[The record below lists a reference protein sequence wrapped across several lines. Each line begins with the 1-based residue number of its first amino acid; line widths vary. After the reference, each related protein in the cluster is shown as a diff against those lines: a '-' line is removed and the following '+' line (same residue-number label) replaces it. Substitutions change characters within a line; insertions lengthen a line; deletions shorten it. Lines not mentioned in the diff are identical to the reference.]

1 MPNDS
6 IVPEGAD
13 RRHCRRPGGVRACLA
28 LAAVLPVAGC
38 SPLGAPT
45 ISLFGAYF
53 PSWLASALVG
63 ILGAVLVRL
72 VFIRAGIDDAI
83 PARLPVYVCIA
94 FGIGFLFSHLGFG
107 R

>member
-1 MPNDS
+1 M
-6 IVPEGAD
+6 
-13 RRHCRRPGGVRACLA
+13 VRAA
-28 LAAVLPVAGC
+28 LAIGSTLGVSGC
-38 SPLGAPT
+38 APLGAPT
-45 ISLFGAYF
+45 VAMFGAYF

-83 PARLPVYVCIA
+83 PVRLPVYVCIA